1 MRFDWEALGQK
12 LLVEILPSLLAHQNA
27 STSFVFSWSTSAAH
41 HLENIH
47 DRVVYISMLF
57 AFVVLDTHDDDHVT
71 RDGKTPCS
79 ILKKSHQSPLQYVK
93 IKSKYL

>member
-1 MRFDWEALGQK
+1 
-12 LLVEILPSLLAHQNA
+12 
-27 STSFVFSWSTSAAH
+27 
-41 HLENIH
+41 
-47 DRVVYISMLF
+47 MLF

-93 IKSKYL
+93 IKSKYLWRYKDLYGPWLEKSLNNSLVLFIKRLVVKADTMLESFNETAIHDVIQMRL